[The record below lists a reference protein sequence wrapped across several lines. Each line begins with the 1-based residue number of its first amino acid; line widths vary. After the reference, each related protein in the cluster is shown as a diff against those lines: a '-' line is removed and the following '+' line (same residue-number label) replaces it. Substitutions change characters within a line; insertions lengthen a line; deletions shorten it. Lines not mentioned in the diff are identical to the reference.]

1 MLRCANFASFFVL
14 VLLFWAV
21 AGTIRQ
27 NSSLSAQPEARLA
40 PPTGESPRDHLRRKD
55 AGLKFLPTQPAAK
68 KPDGESDPADAIG
81 SENREATVDLP
92 PAEAA
97 PEIPVTQK
105 EDPMEK
111 NLAQAEDAVHFLLI
125 GRWPQSQAATV
136 LMVVTL
142 IPEEC
147 ALLTA
152 IDPLIEVVSRG
163 KCYPLGEL
171 LARDPDRNSLYRA
184 VTGLSGL
191 KPQFYIELDLNGFL
205 RMTALLDD
213 ERPHGTPAAAARG
226 DPSGGGRELLALISD
241 SQARNAEKERLL
253 IDYLLAASQISST
266 RLGLKLL
273 WLGYHSLA
281 TDLSLGDLLQLRTV
295 SEKISPLEVSFS
307 SITEAS
313 HQ

>member
-27 NSSLSAQPEARLA
+27 DSSLSAQPKARLD
-40 PPTGESPRDHLRRKD
+40 PPIGESSRNHLRRKD
-55 AGLKFLPTQPAAK
+55 AGLKFLPTQPAAR
-68 KPDGESDPADAIG
+68 KPDEESSPSDAIG
-81 SENREATVDLP
+81 SKNRETTVDLP

-97 PEIPVTQK
+97 PEVSVSQK
-105 EDPMEK
+105 KDPMEE
-111 NLAQAEDAVHFLLI
+111 NLAQAEDTIHFLLI

-205 RMTALLDD
+205 RMTALLVD
-213 ERPHGTPAAAARG
+213 EGPHGTPAAAARV
-226 DPSGGGRELLALISD
+226 DPSVGGRELLALISD
-241 SQARNAEKERLL
+241 SQARTAEKERLL